1 MYGHPLAIVVETKT
15 KRREVRKEN
24 KMKKAIAI
32 LLVLLVA
39 GVMFGAED
47 ASLSVSTS
55 INAVTGLKISQ
66 AAAITNWSTAGITQ
80 LSTALT
86 ATAVTDLFVNL
97 QTNKKTSFTINIDA
111 PHLTN
116 SDNTI
121 TYIIPYVVT
130 AAESGG
136 GTASAAVSSGT
147 VDQPLVTF
155 GGNLGTGLR
164 ILNHGFSIDVDDT
177 AYANAVEGS
186 YAATIVFDIVV
197 GS

>member
-1 MYGHPLAIVVETKT
+1 MYGHPLAMVVETKT

-39 GVMFGAED
+39 GVMFGANE

-55 INAVTGLKISQ
+55 ISAVTGLKISQ
-66 AAAITNWSTAGITQ
+66 DAAITNWSTAGITT
-80 LSTALT
+80 LSTPLT

-111 PHLTN
+111 PHLAN
-116 SDNTI
+116 NDNTI
-121 TYIIPYVVT
+121 TYKIPYVVT
-130 AAESGG
+130 AAANGG
-136 GTASAAVSSGT
+136 GTASAPVNSGA

-155 GGNLGTGLR
+155 IGDPGTGLR
-164 ILNHGFSIDVDDT
+164 ILNHGFSIDVDDS
-177 AYANAVEGS
+177 AYENAVEGS

-197 GS
+197 VS